1 MGKKSDKVKTGARAG
16 KDSRGGK
23 RGKIKLPK
31 EIGGLKLPKELRKS
45 GEALIEAVRETAG
58 RELLAAGMSA
68 LAAQA
73 IRKASE
79 PRAAPVPPE
88 APVPPGAP
96 VPPEPPRRPAA
107 TVIIDDEPVRPAST
121 GANDGPVRPE
131 HIADA
136 INAMA
141 NLALHRLMTRRP
153 G

>member
-1 MGKKSDKVKTGARAG
+1 MGKKSDKTATGA
-16 KDSRGGK
+16 SRRGK
-23 RGKIKLPK
+23 RDRIKLPK
-31 EIGGLKLPKELRKS
+31 EIGGLKLPKKLRKS

-88 APVPPGAP
+88 API
-96 VPPEPPRRPAA
+96 PPEPPRRPAA
-107 TVIIDDEPVRPAST
+107 TVIIDDDPVRPAST

-136 INAMA
+136 INAVA